1 MMDSL
6 ESEDEREKKRKLE
19 EMSEGKSTRPSEDA
33 MFLRREIIDTIT
45 KSDEKMKT
53 YSKKADEK
61 MYKLLQT
68 VNDSVGSQLNGIN
81 TTIAKM
87 KEECDDRYKQIHER
101 IANMEKKI
109 SDTVE
114 KCENRNDE
122 PNRAQDDQ
130 NQGKA
135 VVTGFHSETSESEVQ
150 QLLQETITR
159 DRNVD

>member
-6 ESEDEREKKRKLE
+6 ESGDEREKKRKLE

-87 KEECDDRYKQIHER
+87 KEECDDRYKQIHAR
-101 IANMEKKI
+101 IAKHGK
-109 SDTVE
+109 
-114 KCENRNDE
+114 ENLR
-122 PNRAQDDQ
+122 
-130 NQGKA
+130 
-135 VVTGFHSETSESEVQ
+135 HS
-150 QLLQETITR
+150 
-159 DRNVD
+159 